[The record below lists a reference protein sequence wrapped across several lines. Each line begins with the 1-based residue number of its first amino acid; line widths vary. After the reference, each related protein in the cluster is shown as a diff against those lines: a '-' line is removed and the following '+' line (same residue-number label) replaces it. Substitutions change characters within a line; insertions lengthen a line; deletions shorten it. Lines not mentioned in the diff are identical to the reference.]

1 MSGGQ
6 RSSTPH
12 STDEGVATRKVALG
26 ALARVQDQGAFANIA
41 LPAALG
47 RSGLDERDRAL
58 VTDLVYGS
66 LRYQR
71 SCEYLVGRFLSEDP
85 PPAAARSLVLGAY
98 QLVHRSDIPSYAAVS
113 ATVGATPKRY
123 RGLVN
128 AVLRR
133 VSKAPVEYPDDA
145 TELSYPDWILDR
157 LTGDLGADRA
167 RDALRSMNEPA
178 TTHVRADG
186 YVQDPASQQ
195 VAEHLGALLGSA
207 EPDRVDPPLVLDL
220 CAAPGG
226 KATALAA
233 GGATVVA
240 GDSRSSRIG
249 LIVANKQ
256 RLSAGGVLPLVMD
269 ATHPPL
275 RTATA
280 DAVLI
285 DAPCSG
291 LGVLR
296 RRPDARWRVE
306 ASAPER
312 LAALQR
318 SMLDA
323 AVPLLRPGG
332 VLLYSVCTLTAV
344 ESIEVD
350 QHLAVTW
357 PDLEPLELPGP
368 PWEPHGRGV
377 LLLPQTA
384 ETDGMA
390 MFAYRLGGVPSA
402 DTEATA

>member
-1 MSGGQ
+1 M
-6 RSSTPH
+6 
-12 STDEGVATRKVALG
+12 
-26 ALARVQDQGAFANIA
+26 
-41 LPAALG
+41 
-47 RSGLDERDRAL
+47 
-58 VTDLVYGS
+58 Y
-66 LRYQR
+66 
-71 SCEYLVGRFLSEDP
+71 
-85 PPAAARSLVLGAY
+85 
-98 QLVHRSDIPSYAAVS
+98 
-113 ATVGATPKRY
+113 
-123 RGLVN
+123 
-128 AVLRR
+128 
-133 VSKAPVEYPDDA
+133 
-145 TELSYPDWILDR
+145 
-157 LTGDLGADRA
+157 
-167 RDALRSMNEPA
+167 
-178 TTHVRADG
+178 
-186 YVQDPASQQ
+186 
-195 VAEHLGALLGSA
+195 
-207 EPDRVDPPLVLDL
+207 PLVLDL

-256 RLSAGGVLPLVMD
+256 RLGAGGVLPLVMD